1 MIDKPGRQ
9 MLKIAAV
16 TAFIGPPLLLISDA
30 VHIFAGYAFQWTI
43 GLWTAFMLMIPTII
57 GLTYMAASRGSGVAI
72 PAGCFAF
79 FGLVA
84 GAGMQALFRV
94 HAVLE
99 EQGQTQVVEQLR
111 QTFKLVAATQMIG
124 LAWPI
129 GLLLFAIASLKAW
142 PRNYVLPVLFLVGA
156 ISFPIGRIAFV
167 NAAILLSGAVFVV
180 LFGIIGK
187 KLIDFAE
194 APE

>member
-16 TAFIGPPLLLISDA
+16 GAFVGPAILLMSDA
-30 VHIFAGYAFQWTI
+30 VHIFVGYSFQWTI
-43 GLWTAFMLMIPTII
+43 GLWVAFMLMIPAII
-57 GLTYMAASRGSGVAI
+57 GLTYLAASRGSGLAI

-99 EQGQTQVVEQLR
+99 EQGQTRVVDQLK
-111 QTFKLVAATQMIG
+111 QTLKLVLTTQSIG
-124 LAWPI
+124 LGWPI

-142 PRNYVLPVLFLVGA
+142 PRNYLLPALFVVGA
-156 ISFPIGRIAFV
+156 ISFPIGRIAGSSV
-167 NAAILLSGAVFVV
+167 AVLISGAAFVI
-180 LFGIIGK
+180 LFGVIGR
-187 KLIDFAE
+187 KLLAAAE
-194 APE
+194 APA

>member
-16 TAFIGPPLLLISDA
+16 TCFIGPPVLLISDA
-30 VHIFAGYAFQWTI
+30 VHIFAGYSFQWTI
-43 GLWTAFMLMIPTII
+43 GLWTAFMLMIPAVI
-57 GLTYMAASRGSGVAI
+57 GMTYLAASRGSRLAI

-99 EQGQTQVVEQLR
+99 EQGHMQVVDQLR
-111 QTFKLVAATQMIG
+111 QTLKLVLTTQSIG
-124 LAWPI
+124 LGWPI
-129 GLLLFAIASLKAW
+129 GLLLFAIASRKAW
-142 PRNYVLPVLFLVGA
+142 PENYLLPVLFLIGA

-167 NAAILLSGAVFVV
+167 NAAVLLSGAVFVV

-187 KLIDFAE
+187 KLFAFAE
-194 APE
+194 TPE